1 MATLFTE
8 ARKTEM
14 YNFAVVA
21 FNALPGTVFFGQLRE
36 AVEAG
41 LSTQQIVNIFT
52 TKSQFTDTYPVGL
65 GNLEFATRLVSNVI
79 RTSATDAAKT
89 QAVSDIVAA
98 LEFGLSRGDAIFNI
112 FNNLAN
118 RQTNIALPGF
128 NPADPYLGVATQ
140 FQKQVAVA
148 RHYTEVLQLGG
159 TDLVP
164 LRDIAQRVTPN
175 SDTSSVAAI
184 ERIIFGQGTP
194 NGVLKGVVI
203 DGYIRGATVFADA
216 NGNGVLDA
224 GETSVITD
232 AQGNYTLP
240 AGTLGRLL
248 SVGGTDIS
256 TNLPYNATLS
266 APQGATV
273 ITSLTTLVNSLVGA
287 GQSVGTAQA
296 QVIAALGLPAGIDLG
311 SYDPLAVSTSLVSSA
326 EQKQAALEVHKA
338 AVNVAIILSQTSALA
353 GAAGSAGANT
363 ASAAAAQALAGL
375 INNIPTGQTL
385 DLTSNAAI
393 GTVLSSVSQAIGG
406 VTQASIGQVQTQL
419 VQVILQTNEAVDRV
433 VANGAD
439 PINTLNDIAKAQLV
453 AQGAAT
459 AALQQAVQTGDASAA
474 TNNFTGTAL
483 TTAVT
488 MAQPEILAA
497 DIPAPRPPA
506 PVPPPPPPAPV
517 PPPPPPPPAP
527 APEPQPPAPVNAAPT
542 IVTAP
547 ALVNG
552 VITAQASDAN
562 TGDILSLR
570 VGNTVLF
577 TDTQASNGAT
587 RTLSFTPTAR
597 ETAVSGLISVS
608 DGTAS
613 TATAL
618 TLALGTN
625 GTDSLGDANLA
636 TAQVLQGFGG
646 ADVLTGGTAA
656 DTFAYASLNEFITN
670 NAVVDSVIGGG
681 GTDTV
686 RIDAPISLITA
697 DSLSRVT
704 GVEVLQQNNT
714 GAANIAINSNANL
727 GDIRT
732 IDISASTGNSTVNL
746 AGVTAAVSVKGGS
759 GNDNL
764 SGGTGADTLDGGAGD
779 DTFIYATLAD
789 FITNNAV
796 VDSIIGGEGTDT
808 VRVDAAITLATTDTL
823 ARLNTVEVLRQNN
836 AGAASIVIDT
846 DAKLSSIRSIDIS
859 TSTVASTVN
868 LSGVT
873 QALSIV
879 GGSGADILTG
889 GTGADRFTGGSGA
902 DTLNLGLLGGNPD
915 GAADLVVYTGATD
928 TAAATTAFV
937 SGGST
942 AGMDVINQ
950 ANNGDRI
957 QLFSGNTAAT
967 IGTSFLTT
975 VAANQIAVV
984 RGSYNMGNS
993 TFTAGAGADDNDYM
1007 LQWTDG
1013 TNIYSSVIQ
1022 NFGANGLAVT
1032 VDQTNPAAPVL
1043 SLLGPIVGSEG
1054 NDAALNGTNDSD
1066 RILGLGG
1073 DDNIS
1078 GLGGNDIITGGDG
1091 IDATD
1096 GGMGN
1101 DTFTYESLAE
1111 FVTGGAV
1118 VDNVT
1123 GGEGTDTARVD
1134 AAITL
1139 AAGTSLARLNTVEV
1153 LQQNNAG
1160 AANIAI
1166 NSNTNLGDIRTIDIS
1181 ASTVA
1186 STVNLAGVTQAVSI
1200 KGGSGIDQLTGGTGV
1215 DTLDGG
1221 TGDDTFIYTTLADFI
1236 ANNAV
1241 VDSIIGGEGTD
1252 TVRVDVAISLAAGTS
1267 LERLNTVEVLQQNNA
1282 GAANIVIN
1290 SNTNLSSIRSID
1302 ISASTADST
1311 VNLTGVTQAV
1321 SIVGGSGN
1329 DAITSGTGADAL
1341 TGGTGID
1348 TYSLGQDM
1356 AADTVSE
1363 NGSSLTVNAGA
1374 VSGMDVVNQFTPG
1387 TDTLNFTAAMGAT
1400 RTAITGTFANGVFTP
1415 GTGPNDNDVLV
1426 YGQTAGNTNP
1436 VSGNLG
1442 VVLVGVGAGGM
1453 LANVD
1458 LNGAA
1463 VGNGLNSAPVV
1474 TNVVLGSPSIT
1485 YTAVDAEMNPLTLRV
1500 NTGIGF
1506 FSQTAIAGGNNFTYT
1521 PTQLSGQASG
1531 VLEVNDGSLSS
1542 PGFANIYLGSS
1553 AVNTVTAATLNNYQ
1567 ATLPSALYGFGG
1579 NDNLTGAGTNDLIDG
1594 GTGNNT
1600 LTGGAG
1606 NDTLV
1611 SGNSAD
1617 VLDGGD
1623 DTDTLLVVGT
1633 NFFASVPDNNLQNI
1647 ENVVVAGL
1655 GGTGGVLINLGNQ
1668 TEALNISV
1676 IASNTT
1682 EAFLFTSGSGN
1693 DTLTGAANDD
1703 ALTGLDGNDSING
1716 AAGNDALNGGT
1727 GADTLT
1733 GGTGVDGYQ
1742 LGSND
1747 NAIDTVVEDGS
1758 ALTVT
1763 GAAITGF
1770 DLVEQFNKGQDLITF
1785 NGTGL
1790 QVTGSYDS
1798 QTKVFSRNA
1807 TGNDVLLFN
1816 DANGDNLLDMGER
1829 GVVFTGV
1836 MAGGMAVD
1844 LNGGAAAGNGFAL
1857 AVPPN
1862 TPPAVTNLV
1871 LGNTITYNATDANN
1885 DPLILQIQTGVSS
1898 ALNQT
1903 TTGTAPN
1910 FSFTPLE
1917 NAGSSQ
1923 TIGVLRVSD
1932 GTAHTPFAN
1941 IYIGNSET
1949 NSNGGTSSA
1958 FNPALPFAMYGFGSF
1973 DNLVGGALNDFL
1985 SGGSDTDNLTGAGG
1999 VDTLD
2004 GGNDNDVFNFPVFTD
2019 LFATNTSGLTDSII
2033 GGGGASDRIRI
2044 TSTSASTITA
2054 NNDWSRANTVE
2065 ILDYF
2070 NPTSADISITLN
2082 ASAFSAGIRTVELT
2096 RDTDAAGNNTV
2107 DASAAIAGQSLALQG
2122 SAGADSLTGGAGTD
2136 NLTGGLGAD
2145 TLAGGLGIDRYNLGD
2160 NDAAIDTVIENGSA
2174 LTVTGPPQNMAF
2186 TSFDTI
2192 TQFTPGTDVLNFNS
2206 GMGRQLSGT
2215 LSGVAFTAGTT
2226 ETHDDVIVFID
2237 TNSNGALNAGEVA
2250 VVLSGVNANGGTV
2263 DLNGAGDNGLG
2274 YVPANAA
2281 SVVTAFTATAT
2292 AVTVL
2297 ATDANAG
2304 DTLTLAFNANRSPG
2318 GSVTGVAT
2326 MVANERS
2333 FSITPTVQNASLFNL
2348 IRVNDGTVTS
2358 ANFGYLSEGTSGDD
2372 TLGFPSETLP
2382 WALYGFGGNDNI
2394 RGGFG
2399 NDTLFGG
2406 DGNDSL
2412 QGNGGVDLFTGG
2424 AGADKFIGDTSAGVG
2439 GLGQI
2444 SSSQAFTAANLGGN
2458 NLLDAGDTL
2467 TFGNGLDRVTD
2478 FSAIQGDKLDV
2489 TASNTAA
2496 TSLLGVDFTTT
2507 GIAGTTYVAYGSFSN
2522 GVFTAAAAFNAS
2534 TANDALL
2541 VQGGNG
2547 TVLNANSG
2555 WVVLTGV
2562 ATAFVAADFV

>member
-65 GNLEFATRLVSNVI
+65 GNLDFATRLVSNVI

-194 NGVLKGVVI
+194 NGELKGVVI
-203 DGYIRGATVFADA
+203 DGYIKGATVFADA
-216 NGNGVLDA
+216 NGNGVLDV
-224 GETSVITD
+224 GEVSVITD

-287 GQSVGTAQA
+287 GQSVQTAQA
-296 QVIAALGLPAGIDLG
+296 QVIAALGLPAGVDLNTF
-311 SYDPLAVSTSLVSSA
+311 DPLAVSTSLVSSA

-419 VQVILQTNEAVDRV
+419 VQVILQTNEAVERV
-433 VANGAD
+433 IANGAD

-459 AALQQAVQTGDASAA
+459 AAIQQAVQTGDASAA

-488 MAQPEILAA
+488 MAQPETLAA
-497 DIPAPRPPA
+497 DIPAPRPPE

-517 PPPPPPPPAP
+517 PPPPPPPPP
-527 APEPQPPAPVNAAPT
+527 APPPAPVNAAPT

-1458 LNGAA
+1458 LNGGTA
-1463 VGNGLNSAPVV
+1463 GNGLNAAPVV
-1474 TNVVLGSPSIT
+1474 TNLVLGETIIT
-1485 YTAVDAEMNPLTLRV
+1485 YTATDADMDALNLRINSGDV
-1500 NTGIGF
+1500 FIPQTPTG
-1506 FSQTAIAGGNNFTYT
+1506 TAPNFTYT
-1521 PTQLSGQASG
+1521 PIEGGLEPRQG
-1531 VLEVNDGSLSS
+1531 VLEVFDGTTATPLVNIAIGHRTQSNQGVDNTISATDAAFNTSL
-1542 PGFANIYLGSS
+1542 
-1553 AVNTVTAATLNNYQ
+1553 AVAF
-1567 ATLPSALYGFGG
+1567 YGFRG
-1579 NDNLTGAGTNDLIDG
+1579 NDNLTGGSLNDLLSG
-1594 GTGNNT
+1594 GAGDDS

-1606 NDTLV
+1606 NDTLLGGDGIDIV
-1611 SGNSAD
+1611 SSYNTRTDGSDEINLGVETITSATLNDVINVSSTDASQIRVTFTSANVGNRIGTGTAADGALTSANANIRNTVTLQGEAGTTDNFLGSTGYADDEGITFLAGSSTTFDVRDAVSGDARGNTFNLVALGSSGGDTFNYTDAAFATRNLYVNAGQGNDSVTGNAGNDFLVGGSGDDQLIGGVGNDSYIGGTGDDTIVGGGAGNVDEGIDHVVAYNLSLDGADRIDLGAEFGVTASSIDVLNVSSVPTGGTAAAEIRLTLNTAAVGDGFGALTPADGGFTFNAGNALSLQAEDATGALTGSIGRADDEGVMVVAGTGTLLDVRDIANPTTSLGSFHRVVLGTTGIDTLDYSATAFAGQHLYINGGRFNGGNVLTGNTGNDYLVSNDEADTLNGGAGSDTLVGGNSAD
-1617 VLDGGD
+1617 
-1623 DTDTLLVVGT
+1623 TFTL
-1633 NFFASVPDNNLQNI
+1633 
-1647 ENVVVAGL
+1647 GL
-1655 GGTGGVLINLGNQ
+1655 
-1668 TEALNISV
+1668 A
-1676 IASNTT
+1676 
-1682 EAFLFTSGSGN
+1682 
-1693 DTLTGAANDD
+1693 
-1703 ALTGLDGNDSING
+1703 
-1716 AAGNDALNGGT
+1716 
-1727 GADTLT
+1727 
-1733 GGTGVDGYQ
+1733 
-1742 LGSND
+1742 D
-1747 NAIDTVVEDGS
+1747 NAIDTVVDNGNAVFIS
-1758 ALTVT
+1758 QGTVRN
-1763 GAAITGF
+1763 A
-1770 DLVEQFNKGQDLITF
+1770 DLVQ
-1785 NGTGL
+1785 
-1790 QVTGSYDS
+1790 
-1798 QTKVFSRNA
+1798 
-1807 TGNDVLLFN
+1807 
-1816 DANGDNLLDMGER
+1816 
-1829 GVVFTGV
+1829 
-1836 MAGGMAVD
+1836 
-1844 LNGGAAAGNGFAL
+1844 
-1857 AVPPN
+1857 
-1862 TPPAVTNLV
+1862 
-1871 LGNTITYNATDANN
+1871 
-1885 DPLILQIQTGVSS
+1885 
-1898 ALNQT
+1898 
-1903 TTGTAPN
+1903 
-1910 FSFTPLE
+1910 
-1917 NAGSSQ
+1917 
-1923 TIGVLRVSD
+1923 
-1932 GTAHTPFAN
+1932 
-1941 IYIGNSET
+1941 
-1949 NSNGGTSSA
+1949 
-1958 FNPALPFAMYGFGSF
+1958 
-1973 DNLVGGALNDFL
+1973 
-1985 SGGSDTDNLTGAGG
+1985 
-1999 VDTLD
+1999 
-2004 GGNDNDVFNFPVFTD
+2004 
-2019 LFATNTSGLTDSII
+2019 
-2033 GGGGASDRIRI
+2033 
-2044 TSTSASTITA
+2044 
-2054 NNDWSRANTVE
+2054 
-2065 ILDYF
+2065 
-2070 NPTSADISITLN
+2070 
-2082 ASAFSAGIRTVELT
+2082 
-2096 RDTDAAGNNTV
+2096 
-2107 DASAAIAGQSLALQG
+2107 
-2122 SAGADSLTGGAGTD
+2122 
-2136 NLTGGLGAD
+2136 
-2145 TLAGGLGIDRYNLGD
+2145 
-2160 NDAAIDTVIENGSA
+2160 
-2174 LTVTGPPQNMAF
+2174 
-2186 TSFDTI
+2186 
-2192 TQFTPGTDVLNFNS
+2192 QFTVGQDVLNFN
-2206 GMGRQLSGT
+2206 GGVGRQL
-2215 LSGVAFTAGTT
+2215 AGTYDMVNSGFT
-2226 ETHDDVIVFID
+2226 VGTTANDDDIIVFND
-2237 TNSNGALNAGEVA
+2237 TNNNGMVDNSEAAIVLAG
-2250 VVLSGVNANGGTV
+2250 LNANGAAV
-2263 DLNGAGDNGLG
+2263 DLNGAGDNGFG
-2274 YVPANAA
+2274 YVATPALTATTDKLAMTDGVTARFSLATLLANDVGSNLSITAVSGATGAISSVTYNAADNTVTVVSAANASTTSGA
-2281 SVVTAFTATAT
+2281 IVAGSFTYTLSSGGT
-2292 AVTVL
+2292 TTTGTVNVDVFNS
-2297 ATDANAG
+2297 TNNA
-2304 DTLTLAFNANRSPG
+2304 DTIN
-2318 GSVTGVAT
+2318 VAT
-2326 MVANERS
+2326 GGYQAAHLEGG
-2333 FSITPTVQNASLFNL
+2333 LG
-2348 IRVNDGTVTS
+2348 NDVLT
-2358 ANFGYLSEGTSGDD
+2358 GTS
-2372 TLGFPSETLP
+2372 
-2382 WALYGFGGNDNI
+2382 
-2394 RGGFG
+2394 G
-2399 NDTLFGG
+2399 NDTLIGG
-2406 DGNDSL
+2406 GGQDTLTGGTGNDLFRYLAQTDSPVDLNDARTGTDRITDFLAANDSISFGSL
-2412 QGNGGVDLFTGG
+2412 AGSSANYRESSVTGSDGNGGANLAASGFIS
-2424 AGADKFIGDTSAGVG
+2424 AADQAHGEGSNNGVRYFFGDDSTSADGFLSFDAASPGRPNGDNLIDGNTVIVLVG
-2439 GLGQI
+2439 I
-2444 SSSQAFTAANLGGN
+2444 N
-2458 NLLDAGDTL
+2458 NL
-2467 TFGNGLDRVTD
+2467 
-2478 FSAIQGDKLDV
+2478 SAF
-2489 TASNTAA
+2489 
-2496 TSLLGVDFTTT
+2496 DFTN
-2507 GIAGTTYVAYGSFSN
+2507 IVA
-2522 GVFTAAAAFNAS
+2522 
-2534 TANDALL
+2534 
-2541 VQGGNG
+2541 
-2547 TVLNANSG
+2547 
-2555 WVVLTGV
+2555 VV
-2562 ATAFVAADFV
+2562 